1 MQTQDSL
8 LQTLST
14 CPLFQHSEASD
25 QRTFVWSYIPPSP
38 PPLSPLLSTLTN
50 LSGSLSLLP
59 KRLHEQSRQEVL
71 QMLFSFTGYLGTQ
84 LYAFPSALSLGA
96 SGVTMGA
103 ASHLAEEELRRE
115 IRALKGLVLNR
126 SVFTVW
132 TFCVIHL
139 PLGLLLNRRSFMPIK
154 AGSEMENRGERE

>member
-1 MQTQDSL
+1 
-8 LQTLST
+8 
-14 CPLFQHSEASD
+14 
-25 QRTFVWSYIPPSP
+25 
-38 PPLSPLLSTLTN
+38 
-50 LSGSLSLLP
+50 
-59 KRLHEQSRQEVL
+59 
-71 QMLFSFTGYLGTQ
+71 
-84 LYAFPSALSLGA
+84 
-96 SGVTMGA
+96 MGA

-132 TFCVIHL
+132 TLFVIHL